1 MEKWLVEWLGFSLLE
16 TCCETAKRKKK
27 TRSKNP
33 ETTWLQERLHR
44 GDHRRVQHPPAWLD
58 FCRLPPSWALTP
70 WAFSFN
76 LRQLSVTQNEKAVQV
91 LRHGPQ
97 FYMAIFGVLKIYRDL
112 WKYRKQVYTC
122 ILYMLTYTHNARQ
135 YNQHTN
141 IYTLKRKTWTTNLR
155 RPWVLPNHGGS
166 SMNGSNLVE
175 QHGTD
180 VQAGCH
186 GSHHVRDYDL
196 EIDDVGYQ
204 WGLGVQ
210 GGDCR
215 QRLCGDHDGRGG
227 VCDGQC
233 GACDGRDGRDG
244 LCGACQHGA
253 CRRGGC
259 QNGAGRG
266 ACRRGDRGAGDQG
279 DCGACHGGDQDGDA
293 LAGACGACARACG
306 DLVHDLHVEPSG
318 RLWCSTWD
326 IWFQPN
332 RVAAL
337 ATTRHF
343 ESMESRRRPEL
354 HPLFK
359 LCWLGSGG
367 PSDVRH
373 WHHLPLQWDSVRT
386 EGINF
391 KLQSVPPKRPKRQKL
406 IQSQPVRS

>member
-1 MEKWLVEWLGFSLLE
+1 
-16 TCCETAKRKKK
+16 
-27 TRSKNP
+27 
-33 ETTWLQERLHR
+33 
-44 GDHRRVQHPPAWLD
+44 
-58 FCRLPPSWALTP
+58 
-70 WAFSFN
+70 
-76 LRQLSVTQNEKAVQV
+76 
-91 LRHGPQ
+91 
-97 FYMAIFGVLKIYRDL
+97 
-112 WKYRKQVYTC
+112 
-122 ILYMLTYTHNARQ
+122 
-135 YNQHTN
+135 
-141 IYTLKRKTWTTNLR
+141 
-155 RPWVLPNHGGS
+155 
-166 SMNGSNLVE
+166 MNGSNLVE

-306 DLVHDLHVEPSG
+306 DLVHDLHVEPQADCGVAHGTSDSN
-318 RLWCSTWD
+318 RIEWLPWQ
-326 IWFQPN
+326 QPDTLKAWKAEGVQN
-332 RVAAL
+332 Y
-337 ATTRHF
+337 THF
-343 ESMESRRRPEL
+343 SSSAD
-354 HPLFK
+354 
-359 LCWLGSGG
+359 LGLG
-367 PSDVRH
+367 VHRM
-373 WHHLPLQWDSVRT
+373 
-386 EGINF
+386 
-391 KLQSVPPKRPKRQKL
+391 
-406 IQSQPVRS
+406 